1 MASNEVAYV
10 LESKS
15 VIINAPIYQEEVHM
29 PVGSRYPSFWCVPNW
44 DNVIFWRL
52 YEWYMLTLVLLIPF
66 TVMSVAYFI
75 ICIKVWAVMKQ
86 RSGMS
91 SSSGKPQESY
101 RLTVYKGSRYQN
113 SMRQTQMETKLVP
126 SSNGV
131 ATSTRIKFTDDNSNL
146 KQLQKSNK
154 PKKTAMNGSKKNTK
168 PPKRKTKPAESSNDE
183 DYYCLFCL
191 ELYSN
196 SRPRETWIKCVECSG
211 WVHSDCTNVDKGCA
225 FVCLNCASDVQL
237 YLLTK
242 LHNGSGTVSNSPVS
256 YNQDVACSCCLVLV
270 FLDTTVD
277 IKFTDVVRNRSRTE
291 HRIYE
296 ISSNLLQTH
305 CIDGQGKTNVTI
317 QQQQINKKY
326 VAQWKTICSERL
338 TQLIP
343 YSAARKESSE
353 HSFNGKGPTQYGK
366 EDPRMY
372 KEEDYGIL
380 IMIIH
385 AQLNWEEKGIKIDGE
400 FMSNLRF
407 ADDIFRNPRQIIRDA
422 PTTIGRNYPNGI
434 KNEHQKDKG
443 ACVENVEIK
452 KYLDGLD
459 ENQRVRVKLA
469 TAYRSF
475 DYFNLNEGI
484 CNHLSAL
491 APAKSGNGTVMFLV
505 PYGLHWSEVTPSKL
519 VGVNDKF
526 EVVEGDGQPEVS
538 AMCIHKGIYAERKG
552 TSSIMHSHPP
562 YATALSLKKNTRVKP
577 LHQSYMYFHNNIAYN
592 HTFDGVVDTLVEGN
606 RLGKV
611 LKDKHTL
618 MMGNHGVLVASD
630 SIEKAFVL
638 NYYLERICMFQIL
651 AESTGDELLEIPEKT
666 IAQDA
671 TKIY

>member
-146 KQLQKSNK
+146 KQSIHSMARAQHS
-154 PKKTAMNGSKKNTK
+154 ME
-168 PPKRKTKPAESSNDE
+168 RKI
-183 DYYCLFCL
+183 L
-191 ELYSN
+191 
-196 SRPRETWIKCVECSG
+196 
-211 WVHSDCTNVDKGCA
+211 
-225 FVCLNCASDVQL
+225 
-237 YLLTK
+237 
-242 LHNGSGTVSNSPVS
+242 
-256 YNQDVACSCCLVLV
+256 
-270 FLDTTVD
+270 
-277 IKFTDVVRNRSRTE
+277 
-291 HRIYE
+291 
-296 ISSNLLQTH
+296 
-305 CIDGQGKTNVTI
+305 
-317 QQQQINKKY
+317 
-326 VAQWKTICSERL
+326 
-338 TQLIP
+338 
-343 YSAARKESSE
+343 E